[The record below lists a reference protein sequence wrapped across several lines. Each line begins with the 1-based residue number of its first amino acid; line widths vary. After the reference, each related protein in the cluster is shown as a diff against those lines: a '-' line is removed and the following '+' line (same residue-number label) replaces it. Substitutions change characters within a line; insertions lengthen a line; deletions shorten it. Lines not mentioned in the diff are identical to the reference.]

1 MNDKGLIIE
10 GVEFTMYSDREC
22 TVVIDRQITDKEG
35 VFIMDN
41 MIPGK
46 YYYLKETKAPQG
58 YRLPENGNLLEI
70 YVESTP
76 VEGVFDF
83 YINGIKYTEKDTDTT
98 REIYLGGTKADRVI
112 NINVINKTGLLLP
125 ETGSCMTILLIFTGV
140 ILAISGLILSKY
152 IKE

>member
-1 MNDKGLIIE
+1 
-10 GVEFTMYSDREC
+10 
-22 TVVIDRQITDKEG
+22 
-35 VFIMDN
+35 

-112 NINVINKTGLLLP
+112 NINVINETGLLLP
-125 ETGSCMTILLIFTGV
+125 ETGSCMTILLIFIGV
-140 ILAISGLILSKY
+140 ILAISGLILYKY